1 MNRATDFT
9 DYHRRYDYHRID
21 SRMIP
26 FLCKSLHLCESVKS
40 VAIIKFKV

>member
-9 DYHRRYDYHRID
+9 DYHRRYID